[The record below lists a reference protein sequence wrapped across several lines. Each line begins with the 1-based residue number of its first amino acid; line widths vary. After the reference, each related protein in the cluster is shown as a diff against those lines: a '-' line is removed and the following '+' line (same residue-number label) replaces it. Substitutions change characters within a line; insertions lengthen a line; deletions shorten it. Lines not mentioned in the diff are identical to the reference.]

1 MEKYHLS
8 EREVTVVQHILAGE
22 SNKTIAEQLYISEK
36 TVKTHIGNVFKK
48 LQVRDRLQ
56 VALLCKELEASL

>member
-1 MEKYHLS
+1 M
-8 EREVTVVQHILAGE
+8 LAGE